1 MKVHLTIKTVR
12 IQLILTPRR
21 EYFSRQG
28 RSFLRRTKFDPHGE
42 TTMSANNTSNA
53 NNNGKSKDYFNLT
66 INGLG
71 YLSNV
76 RQVNAQSGTFIS
88 CVINA
93 LSGPSDS
100 PSYVRFDVTV
110 AGKEASSLINRCQKA
125 VDEDKKVLIGFVLS
139 NPSTDIFQLKNGEH
153 AGESR
158 VSLKARLIK
167 VDWVKIG
174 QDMVFK
180 TERAEPQQAPN
191 AASQQQSYAEN
202 SF

>member
-1 MKVHLTIKTVR
+1 
-12 IQLILTPRR
+12 
-21 EYFSRQG
+21 
-28 RSFLRRTKFDPHGE
+28 
-42 TTMSANNTSNA
+42 MSAPNSSSA

-167 VDWVKIG
+167 VDWIKIG

-180 TERAEPQQAPN
+180 TERADPQQAQN
-191 AASQQQSYAEN
+191 AVSQQQSYAEN